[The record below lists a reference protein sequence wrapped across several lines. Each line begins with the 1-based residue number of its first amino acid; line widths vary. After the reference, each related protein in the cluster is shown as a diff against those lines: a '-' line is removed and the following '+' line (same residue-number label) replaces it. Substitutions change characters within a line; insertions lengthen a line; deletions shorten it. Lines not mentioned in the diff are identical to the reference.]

1 MSLRNAALSGLA
13 RVYRG
18 FPFSASSA
26 LEVSCRRWQSII
38 ATVRQSTVYS
48 TTHPRISKLF
58 PTTRSPW
65 YFQPGAAQLKHGS
78 RGRSESHYHRRA
90 EVGAIA
96 VPVCWT
102 VAVQVR
108 PVNLK
113 CFASLGA
120 CRAATATIF
129 ATFGYAL
136 AGFVAISFPL
146 RSLSKP
152 SVHYC

>member
-1 MSLRNAALSGLA
+1 MQLLAAWHEFIEASHFLQVRPWKLRAERGNQSLPRCGSRLSI
-13 RVYRG
+13 RRHIHE
-18 FPFSASSA
+18 SRSS
-26 LEVSCRRWQSII
+26 SQ
-38 ATVRQSTVYS
+38 RQG
-48 TTHPRISKLF
+48 HLGI
-58 PTTRSPW
+58 
-65 YFQPGAAQLKHGS
+65 FQPGAAQLKHGS

-108 PVNLK
+108 PVKLK

-136 AGFVAISFPL
+136 AGFVTISFPL